1 MSSPASGVCARC
13 GARGTSCCISA
24 EGIDGP
30 PLTPADEARIAA
42 ATGLAAD
49 RFVSEREVDSVEEE
63 AWAGEDPGLRGI
75 VRAGLVRSVRR
86 QADDATCTFLA
97 PAGCS
102 LGGARPLACQRF
114 PFVLRG
120 REILVRP
127 AGGCLAVEEATGLPQ
142 LLVLLGTS
150 RRGVR
155 RIDAQLRAELRA
167 GPGP

>member
-1 MSSPASGVCARC
+1 MSSPASGVCGRC

-30 PLTPADEARIAA
+30 PLTPADEARISA
-42 ATGLAAD
+42 ATGLAPE

-63 AWAGEDPGLRGI
+63 AWAEEDPGLRGI
-75 VRAGLVRSVRR
+75 VRGGLVRSIKR
-86 QADDATCTFLA
+86 QGDDATCSFLEA
-97 PAGCS
+97 AGCV
-102 LGGARPLACQRF
+102 LGEARPLACQRF
-114 PFVLRG
+114 PFVPHG

-127 AGGCLAVEEATGLPQ
+127 AGGCLAVEEASGLPQ

-155 RIDAQLRAELRA
+155 RIDAQLRSELRA
-167 GPGP
+167 AR